1 MKNYILVN
9 PLLIEQKQSL
19 SDLGKAVRQN
29 QKPPAPAEKP
39 KSEPEPPK
47 SEEEEE
53 TVDDPKNKSDLAS
66 TRTDVELPS
75 DREFDLPIGLEDLTL
90 KNLMGGWLPDAIADY
105 YSNSQAE
112 EGVPADK
119 ILEDDKTVF
128 DWATTGVIGL
138 NAYNLFNRAKTR
150 YEQEIGERV
159 LQTSR
164 SSRLLRV
171 AGTAL
176 GPVFGVFELP
186 GIKGLVDSML
196 AEPLRF
202 QSRLKQL
209 GGQTK
214 ILKYLGLSE
223 DLDWRGARDKSKANT
238 DAIEALIEKQ
248 KNLIRNADTQ
258 QEKDKLKPKLKQLEV
273 QKSASEKNTA
283 KLKKNLEKV
292 LKKAEKKAKEIKQS
306 QEPIKKAIEE
316 SPVVKKE
323 AMKLVDSALIDP
335 TTNKPFKIEQPMLQ
349 AAEEA
354 AENIR
359 KVDAGKKK
367 TSFVQFL
374 KNIGPEF
381 LKRKAGMKEGIIEEQ
396 MSSDQLF
403 DFMFNAP
410 EKLKNLAAEKEQFE
424 SEEADKIIKAAS
436 ENFVENTNALLNVL
450 NSEIEE
456 LSAVVRGDADL
467 QESKIKISK
476 SKLIDLISQQVKEQT
491 QTIEVDK
498 AQLIAFIVEEA
509 SKQIS
514 RKK

>member
-9 PLLIEQKQSL
+9 PLKEQRFSL
-19 SDLGKAVRQN
+19 KDLQKAQ
-29 QKPPAPAEKP
+29 QAHGDSEK
-39 KSEPEPPK
+39 EPEKEPEK
-47 SEEEEE
+47 ESEKESE
-53 TVDDPKNKSDLAS
+53 VLPSDDPEIKAEPAS
-66 TRTDVELPS
+66 TKAKTDVTLPS
-75 DREFDLPIGLEDLTL
+75 DREFQFPIGLEDITL

-119 ILEDDKTVF
+119 ILEDDKNVF

-138 NAYNLFNRAKTR
+138 NAYNLFNRAVAK
-150 YEQEIGERV
+150 YEQEIGERI

-164 SSRLLRV
+164 ASRLLRI

-202 QSRLKQL
+202 QNRLKQL

-223 DLDWRGARDKSKANT
+223 DLDWRGAIEKSKANT
-238 DAIEALIEKQ
+238 KAIDDLIIKQNEAL
-248 KNLIRNADTQ
+248 RNADIQ
-258 QEKDKLKPKLKQLEV
+258 QDKDKLKPKLRQLEV

-283 KLKKNLEKV
+283 KIENKLKKVLE
-292 LKKAEKKAKEIKQS
+292 KAEKIEEEIKQS

-323 AMKLVDSALIDP
+323 AVKLVDSALIDP
-335 TTNKPFKIEQPMLQ
+335 TTNKPFKIEKPMLQ

-374 KNIGPEF
+374 KNIGPKF
-381 LKRKAGMKEGIIEEQ
+381 LKRKAGMKEGVIEEQ

-403 DFMFNAP
+403 DFMLNAP

-424 SEEADKIIKAAS
+424 SEEADKIVKAAS
-436 ENFVENTNALLNVL
+436 ENFIENTNTLLNVL

-456 LSAVVRGDADL
+456 LSALVRGDADL
-467 QESKIKISK
+467 QESKIKITK
-476 SKLIDLISQQVKEQT
+476 SKLIDLIFEQVKEQT
-491 QTIEVDK
+491 QTVDVTK
-498 AQLIAFIVEEA
+498 DQLVALVVQEAF
-509 SKQIS
+509 KQIN